1 MPNDNVIPISQ
12 QSVMM
17 HKLDDMLRR
26 LGEREGQRSSEVIGS
41 MASDREYVDLKL
53 EAAEARTETRFVE
66 LSGKL
71 DRIIESFDATNK
83 SIQTARE
90 ESVKFRDEVK
100 QEYKSTRSTI
110 IITVLSTAIA
120 LAALLMAV
128 VTYGD
133 AIFGRGMSVRDV
145 VSSVVK
151 EQADKA
157 VQNKQSTP

>member
-12 QSVMM
+12 ESAMM
-17 HKLDDMLRR
+17 QKLNDMLRQ
-26 LGEREGQRSSEVIGS
+26 LDKKEGELKTGTIGS

-53 EAAEARTETRFVE
+53 EATEARTEARFVE
-66 LSGKL
+66 MNGKL
-71 DRIIESFDATNK
+71 DRILDSF
-83 SIQTARE
+83 STANANISDTKGE
-90 ESVKFRDEVK
+90 LQALKNETRDE
-100 QEYKSTRSTI
+100 YRSTRSTI
-110 IITVLSTAIA
+110 IITTISTAVA
-120 LAALLMAV
+120 LAALLMGI

-157 VQNKQSTP
+157 APR